1 VTRRDP
7 HTFETECPV
16 ILSTLNVHFS
26 TYSIISTLMSS
37 PLIRSNL
44 YGSYCML
51 LLTCQTAA
59 TGEQA
64 GLQAI
69 GSRTGVVKYGLGPQM
84 RGEG

>member
-1 VTRRDP
+1 
-7 HTFETECPV
+7 
-16 ILSTLNVHFS
+16 
-26 TYSIISTLMSS
+26 
-37 PLIRSNL
+37 
-44 YGSYCML
+44 ML